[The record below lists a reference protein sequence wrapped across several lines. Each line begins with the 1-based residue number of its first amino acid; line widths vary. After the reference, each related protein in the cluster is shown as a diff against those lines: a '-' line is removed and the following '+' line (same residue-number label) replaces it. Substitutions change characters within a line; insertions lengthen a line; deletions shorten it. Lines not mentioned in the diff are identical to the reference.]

1 MKPVLSLLFLVAAPR
16 ATCTTLVPPA
26 RPVHN
31 HQHVSAVS
39 PHHLEPFLPAP
50 SYTTAPCPL
59 QQFTPTPR
67 SRPSTAPPTRPPFMT
82 CEPDVTT
89 ASPTPATPYPTP
101 HTSRR
106 FKPIPP
112 ANHRHMLPPPQ
123 SKNMY
128 FHIPV
133 HTDPFIHT
141 PRTKKKTRTRS
152 TPSRR
157 THVPQLS
164 PPASHNH
171 KIFIAIQGMQ
181 TRASR
186 Y

>member
-59 QQFTPTPR
+59 QQFTPTPG
-67 SRPSTAPPTRPPFMT
+67 SRPSTAPPTRPHSIT
-82 CEPDVTT
+82 CDPDVTT
-89 ASPTPATPYPTP
+89 APPTPATPYPTP
-101 HTSRR
+101 HTFRC
-106 FKPIPP
+106 KPIPP
-112 ANHRHMLPPPQ
+112 VNHRHMLPPPQ

-128 FHIPV
+128 LHIPV
-133 HTDPFIHT
+133 HIDPFIHT
-141 PRTKKKTRTRS
+141 PQTKKKNRTHS

-157 THVPQLS
+157 PHVPQLS